1 MRRSRILQSMQ
12 HTQSDTKEREP
23 FEMRSGSERM
33 HTWRKTPS
41 TGRNF
46 QKWI

>member
-1 MRRSRILQSMQ
+1 
-12 HTQSDTKEREP
+12 
-23 FEMRSGSERM
+23 MRSGSEIM

-46 QKWI
+46 QTLIIWITVT